1 MANVKTYTHKNN
13 LWDSMKNQLDKYA
26 TFSWDDHNMAEEF
39 HAFIINESKGSLKF
53 YNGPSFSNS
62 YTQPQFE
69 SASNRYIGTTF
80 KTQQISFTI
89 AVYAVTEELYRKLIY
104 VLHPYTIG
112 NLIFDFQPQWR
123 YVVKLAGISDST
135 RYLVGYDEQGKELF
149 YTELKL
155 VFETQGD
162 AVAYSVS
169 EIDTTY
175 NIDNNTFTFTNRKNG
190 KNVVSSSDLNTP
202 ILLTFAFTP
211 DETANNID
219 IKAVI
224 NKTSNQNTTVSFTLF
239 EVGFTN
245 LTNSEP
251 YVLEYNS
258 QTGDLCL
265 VVGDERKI
273 LTLLTT
279 HNSGKRI
286 VTNLLTNSYLL
297 PGELEEMHL
306 NGQEKLWSNLK
317 LQLQPV
323 NCKIDCSSTN
333 GYGINCYARTNL
345 I

>member
-1 MANVKTYTHKNN
+1 MANVKTYTHKSN

-26 TFSWDDHNMAEEF
+26 TFSWDDHDMAEEF

-53 YNGPSFSNS
+53 YNGPSFSNT

-135 RYLVGYDEQGKELF
+135 RYFVGYDEQGKELF

-155 VFETQGD
+155 TFEIQGD

-175 NIDNNTFTFTNRKNG
+175 NSSNNTFTFTNGEN
-190 KNVVSSSDLNTP
+190 VSSSDLNTP

-211 DETANNID
+211 DKTASNID

-224 NKTSNQNTTVSFTLF
+224 NKTVVDKTVSFTLF
-239 EVGFTN
+239 EVGFSN
-245 LTNSEP
+245 LTNNEP
-251 YVLEYNS
+251 YILEYNS

-306 NGQEKLWSNLK
+306 SGQEKLWSNLT

-323 NCKIDCSSTN
+323 NCTIDCKSTN